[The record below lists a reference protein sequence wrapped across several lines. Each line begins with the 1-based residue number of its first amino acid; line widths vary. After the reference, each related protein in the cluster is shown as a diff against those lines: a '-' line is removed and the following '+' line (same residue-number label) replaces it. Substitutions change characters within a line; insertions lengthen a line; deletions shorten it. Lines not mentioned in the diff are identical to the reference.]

1 MAIHLTMSGVRISHS
16 CRRRE
21 TMDHVELRVVLL
33 EEHGLGRITVGLEE
47 YFDFSFSLSDELEQ
61 LENEFGDI
69 PACGW
74 DRVTPN
80 HDSSN

>member
-1 MAIHLTMSGVRISHS
+1 
-16 CRRRE
+16 
-21 TMDHVELRVVLL
+21 MDHVELRVVLL

-61 LENEFGDI
+61 LEHEFGDI

-74 DRVTPN
+74 ERMTPKAFDRGPLLCDKRVLA
-80 HDSSN
+80 SYILRL